1 MPWLLRFSVWYLL
14 TASGLAAS
22 GPLYIDRVLDDRHII
37 VITRD
42 GESLLLER
50 RPDEDPTP
58 GGMNEA
64 NTFVAAGRHIFA
76 SERDGGIL
84 LLDGERRQTAW
95 VVARSLGWNSRKTI
109 RYWLLIVLG
118 GLVLTPLVV
127 WVWRRF
133 SAATDS
139 SVVRYSHGPPPKLQA
154 GEFEAVALPHGWRLW
169 ATGVSAAS
177 LGVLGITAVLLM
189 GLMLVVA
196 PGNIDPLR
204 RPTFGVVVMD
214 LATTSVG
221 LVVVMWLFAGYTSS
235 IRHLWWST
243 SRRLSFALR
252 HRTRTT
258 ATLRHAGTITIE
270 SGSDSTTE
278 KLHVLVYAFSAHHRG
293 HERTYVVSEAVAR
306 PSDLAVDRRLE
317 LEYVTGDPSVVRR
330 L

>member
-50 RPDEDPTP
+50 RPDEDPVP
-58 GGMNEA
+58 GGLNEGS
-64 NTFVAAGRHIFA
+64 TFIAAGRQIFA
-76 SERDGGIL
+76 SERGAGRL
-84 LLDGERRQTAW
+84 LLDGERQQTAW
-95 VVARSLGWNSRKTI
+95 VVARSLGWNPRKTI

-118 GLVLTPLVV
+118 GLLLTPLVV

-133 SAATDS
+133 AAATDAT
-139 SVVRYSHGPPPKLQA
+139 VVRYSHGPPPELQP
-154 GEFEAVALPHGWRLW
+154 GELEAVALPHGWRLW
-169 ATGVSAAS
+169 ATGVSSAS
-177 LGVLGITAVLLM
+177 LGVLGMTAVLLM

-196 PGNIDPLR
+196 PGNVDPLR
-204 RPTFGVVVMD
+204 RPTLGVVAMD
-214 LATTSVG
+214 LAATSVG
-221 LVVVMWLFAGYTSS
+221 LVVVLWLCAGYASS
-235 IRHLWWST
+235 VRHLWWST
-243 SRRLSFALR
+243 SRRLSFTLR

-278 KLHVLVYAFSAHHRG
+278 KQHVLVYAFTARHRD
-293 HERTYVVSEAVAR
+293 RMQTYVVREAVTG
-306 PSDLAVDRRLE
+306 PSDLAVDRLE

-330 L
+330 V